1 MSEIDETNSEEQPKK
16 PSRTRRN
23 NKASTAGNT
32 AQTVEQ
38 STEEVTDAEVIAE
51 TVYTNSA
58 SATSSATPDN
68 DEKNIAT
75 ITHLGGI
82 VLFFIPA
89 LAVWLLK
96 KGDSAYIEAQSREAL
111 NFQVTVMIAM
121 FAANILVWLLIGFL
135 LIPAIWL
142 GNIAFCILA
151 AVATSRGENYRYPF
165 SLRLIN

>member
-1 MSEIDETNSEEQPKK
+1 MSEIDETNTQELPKK
-16 PSRTRRN
+16 PRRTRSS
-23 NKASTAGNT
+23 NKVSTDAST
-32 AQTVEQ
+32 EQ
-38 STEEVTDAEVIAE
+38 SIEQTSEKIADAEVIEE
-51 TVYTNSA
+51 TVYTNTA
-58 SATSSATPDN
+58 SKEVLSPDN

-96 KGDSAYIEAQSREAL
+96 KQDSAYIEAQSREAL

>member
-1 MSEIDETNSEEQPKK
+1 MSEIEETNTQELPKK
-16 PSRTRRN
+16 PRRTRSS
-23 NKASTAGNT
+23 NKVSTDASTEQPIEQTSEKIADAKVIEETAYTNT
-32 AQTVEQ
+32 A
-38 STEEVTDAEVIAE
+38 SKEVL
-51 TVYTNSA
+51 S
-58 SATSSATPDN
+58 PDN

-96 KGDSAYIEAQSREAL
+96 KQDSAYIETQSREAL